1 MHHSMRSAAESSL
14 PGGKPMSFATY
25 LIGTIIL
32 IAGVAYVCHLA
43 HMPQHWVVAIAIVLL
58 GAGVM
63 GAVSSTRHKDP
74 S

>member
-1 MHHSMRSAAESSL
+1 M
-14 PGGKPMSFATY
+14 Y
-25 LIGTIIL
+25 LIGTMIL
-32 IAGVAYVCHLA
+32 IAGVVYVCHLA
-43 HMPQHWVVAIAIVLL
+43 HLPSHWVLAISVVLL

>member
-1 MHHSMRSAAESSL
+1 
-14 PGGKPMSFATY
+14 MSFGLY
-25 LIGTIIL
+25 LFGTIVL
-32 IAGVAYVCHLA
+32 IAGVVYVCHLA
-43 HMPQHWVVAIAIVLL
+43 HLPSTWVTAIAIVLL

>member
-1 MHHSMRSAAESSL
+1 
-14 PGGKPMSFATY
+14 MSFAMY

-32 IAGVAYVCHLA
+32 ICGVGYVCHLA
-43 HMPQHWVVAIAIVLL
+43 HLPQHWIFAICIVLL

>member
-1 MHHSMRSAAESSL
+1 
-14 PGGKPMSFATY
+14 MSFGIY
-25 LIGTIIL
+25 LGGTIIL
-32 IAGVAYVCHLA
+32 IIGVVLICNIT
-43 HMPQHWVVAIAIVLL
+43 HMPSHWTAAIAVILL